1 MIQVTADQIEQ
12 YRAQLADYPEALKGL
27 DLLADC
33 EGELEDAAIS
43 LALRAGMQPDTS
55 DRWLDGLSCL
65 AAFAAVCLVRLRELV
80 GQDLKAAVEALAA
93 IAAIPPALAL
103 IVILYVQMMGVEP
116 FCKPLEE
123 KL

>member
-55 DRWLDGLSCL
+55 DRWLDGLSKR
-65 AAFAAVCLVRLRELV
+65 FRAVVCQVRLRELV

-93 IAAIPPALAL
+93 IAAISPALAL
-103 IVILYVQMMGVEP
+103 IVILYVQSLGVEP

>member
-12 YRAQLADYPEALKGL
+12 YRAQLVDYPEALKGL

-55 DRWLDGLSCL
+55 DRWLDGL
-65 AAFAAVCLVRLRELV
+65 AKRFRAVVCQPRLRELV

-93 IAAIPPALAL
+93 IAAIPPALAI
-103 IVILYVQMMGVEP
+103 IVILYVQLTGVDL
-116 FCKPLEE
+116 FCKPLQE

>member
-55 DRWLDGLSCL
+55 DRWLDGLSKR
-65 AAFAAVCLVRLRELV
+65 FRAVVCQVRLRELV
-80 GQDLKAAVEALAA
+80 GQDLKAAVEVLAA
-93 IAAIPPALAL
+93 IAAISPALAL

>member
-55 DRWLDGLSCL
+55 DRWLDGLSKR
-65 AAFAAVCLVRLRELV
+65 FRAVVCQARLRELV
-80 GQDLKAAVEALAA
+80 DQDLKAAVEALAA